1 MFKRQEF
8 ERLFGSSEL
17 NADNLSEK
25 DLKKLGI
32 TKYEF
37 EEGDK
42 KIVYYLFYGT
52 SKMLDHLPY
61 AS

>member
-8 ERLFGSSEL
+8 EKLFGSSEL
-17 NADNLSEK
+17 NADNLNEK
-25 DLKKLGI
+25 DLEELGI
-32 TKYEF
+32 KKYEF
-37 EEGDK
+37 KKGDK

-52 SKMLDHLPY
+52 SRMLDYLPY